1 MKIIRF
7 RYRQCQTIHRHY
19 NSLIY
24 TVFITTQHITV
35 RRKEKHG
42 RENQCVFFFSLEATF
57 SRDRHVEAEKELRAD
72 ADTHYHTVIGR
83 ATIYEI
89 IATALVFVITAVT
102 FWFGTVATR
111 ETA

>member
-1 MKIIRF
+1 M
-7 RYRQCQTIHRHY
+7 
-19 NSLIY
+19 L
-24 TVFITTQHITV
+24 
-35 RRKEKHG
+35 
-42 RENQCVFFFSLEATF
+42 FFFSLGASF
-57 SRDRHVEAEKELRAD
+57 SRDRLVQAEKELRLD

-89 IATALVFVITAVT
+89 IATVLVFVITAVT